1 MQPGKHFIRVLRR
14 NKEVEDSPYL
24 FTVKG
29 ASTDYHMPG
38 TPCQVNLHQSYYIA
52 QDEINQMT
60 AVLRLPNN
68 RSEPIPHLM
77 EGGEGTIRVQFKP
90 VQSGEHFIVIKK
102 GDKHIQGSPFSVM
115 IGGNVVAT
123 RHPSGS
129 SAAHHM
135 GQAFRH
141 SS

>member
-24 FTVKG
+24 FTAKG
-29 ASTDYHMPG
+29 DSTDYHMPG

-68 RSEPIPHLM
+68 RSEPIPHLR
-77 EGGEGTIRVQFKP
+77 EGRELFLCNSNLYRA
-90 VQSGEHFIVIKK
+90 
-102 GDKHIQGSPFSVM
+102 GS
-115 IGGNVVAT
+115 ILL
-123 RHPSGS
+123 S
-129 SAAHHM
+129 SRKEINTYRAL
-135 GQAFRH
+135 
-141 SS
+141 